1 MADQEE
7 LLDYA
12 EEEAPTLDQAP
23 EGQAQRGYVGI
34 HSASFKDFQLREEL
48 QNAIKTHGFEHPSE
62 GKYVLHRFGTRD
74 LAWRTP
80 VIPITESRSLGVCA
94 LLFPSLWGR

>member
-1 MADQEE
+1 MADTNADD

-12 EEEAPTLDQAP
+12 EEEQPILEDQGA
-23 EGQAQRGYVGI
+23 GGADQVHRGYVGI

-62 GKYVLHRFGTRD
+62 GTCG
-74 LAWRTP
+74 A
-80 VIPITESRSLGVCA
+80 
-94 LLFPSLWGR
+94 

>member
-12 EEEAPTLDQAP
+12 EEEAPVVEEAGRGGD
-23 EGQAQRGYVGI
+23 GHNRGYVGI

-48 QNAIKTHGFEHPSE
+48 QNSIKTHGFEHPSE
-62 GKYVLHRFGTRD
+62 GK
-74 LAWRTP
+74 
-80 VIPITESRSLGVCA
+80 
-94 LLFPSLWGR
+94 